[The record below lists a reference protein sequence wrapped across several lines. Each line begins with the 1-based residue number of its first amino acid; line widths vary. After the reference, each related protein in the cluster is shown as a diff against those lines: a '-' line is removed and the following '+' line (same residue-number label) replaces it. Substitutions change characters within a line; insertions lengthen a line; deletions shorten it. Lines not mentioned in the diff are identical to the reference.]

1 MLKLK
6 HKATALAVM
15 ASAFIATNAS
25 AGAVAD
31 AVTAATGD
39 FKADLASVGGIA
51 VGLGLI
57 GIAFIAGIRLIKR
70 AG

>member
-1 MLKLK
+1 MFKNKL
-6 HKATALAVM
+6 AALAVM
-15 ASAFIATNAS
+15 ASAFIATNS
-25 AGAVAD
+25 YAGAVAD

-39 FKADLASVGGIA
+39 FKTDLASVGGIA

-70 AG
+70 AV

>member
-31 AVTAATGD
+31 AVTTATTD
-39 FKADLASVGGIA
+39 FKADLAAVGGIA
-51 VGLGLI
+51 VAIGLI
-57 GIAFIAGIRLIKR
+57 GVGFIAGIRLIKR
-70 AG
+70 AV

>member
-1 MLKLK
+1 MLK

-25 AGAVAD
+25 AG

-70 AG
+70 AV

>member
-6 HKATALAVM
+6 HKATAMAVTT
-15 ASAFIATNAS
+15 SAFIATNAS

-31 AVTAATGD
+31 AVTAATTD
-39 FKADLASVGGIA
+39 FKADLAAVGGIA
-51 VGLGLI
+51 VGIGLI

-70 AG
+70 AV

>member
-1 MLKLK
+1 MLK

-15 ASAFIATNAS
+15 ASAFIATIAS

-70 AG
+70 AV

>member
-1 MLKLK
+1 MLK

-31 AVTAATGD
+31 AVTAATAD
-39 FKADLASVGGIA
+39 FKTDMASVGGIA

-70 AG
+70 AV

>member
-1 MLKLK
+1 MLK

-15 ASAFIATNAS
+15 ASAFIATNS
-25 AGAVAD
+25 YAGSVAD

-70 AG
+70 AV

>member
-1 MLKLK
+1 MLK

-15 ASAFIATNAS
+15 
-25 AGAVAD
+25 
-31 AVTAATGD
+31 
-39 FKADLASVGGIA
+39 A

-70 AG
+70 AV